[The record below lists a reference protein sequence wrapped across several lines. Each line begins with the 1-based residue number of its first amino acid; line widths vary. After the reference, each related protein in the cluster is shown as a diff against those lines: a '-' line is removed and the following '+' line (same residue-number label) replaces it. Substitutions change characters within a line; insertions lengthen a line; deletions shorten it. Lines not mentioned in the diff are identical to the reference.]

1 MHKPIKSILIW
12 PNATNPNINELTTQ
26 VLKTFQKCGCKCL
39 MDAAFENRFEN
50 VEYGNNSALVDE
62 CDAVLTVGGDGTI
75 LRYAKYAVA
84 HKKPLLGVNA
94 GRLGYLAQL
103 EANELDFLSRLV
115 RGDYQMHNRMLLEM
129 RMEGQPVC
137 YALNDVVVSRGYAHP
152 VDLEVWGNGQHVGSY
167 RADGL
172 IFSTPTG
179 STAYALSAGGP
190 IVDPAIQA
198 ILLTPICPHSL
209 YARSILLDPQIK
221 LEVRSKYI
229 NHPEKSIIYV
239 DGTTVAQLDESNYV
253 TICKSKDELCCIDFP
268 EKQFYKLISQKF
280 QANYQAG
287 R

>member
-1 MHKPIKSILIW
+1 MQKPIHAILIW
-12 PNATNPNINELTTQ
+12 PNVTNQNVDELT
-26 VLKTFQKCGCKCL
+26 VRVIKILKECGCRCL
-39 MDAAFENRFEN
+39 LDAAFAGRFQDA
-50 VEYGNNSALVDE
+50 EYGNTSNLIEE

-84 HKKPLLGVNA
+84 HEKPLLGVNA
-94 GRLGYLAQL
+94 GRLGYLAQIETDEL
-103 EANELDFLSRLV
+103 EFLARLP

-129 RMEGQPVC
+129 RMDDQPSLC
-137 YALNDVVVSRGYAHP
+137 ALNDIVVSRGYAHP

-172 IFSTPTG
+172 IFATPTG

-190 IVDPAIQA
+190 IVDPAIQT

-209 YARSILLDPQIK
+209 YARSLLLDPDIQ
-221 LEVRSKYI
+221 LEVRSKFI
-229 NHPEKSIIYV
+229 NHSEKSIVNV
-239 DGTTVAQLDESNYV
+239 DGMTVAQLDES
-253 TICKSKDELCCIDFP
+253 KSVFISKAKKGLCCIDFP

-280 QANYQAG
+280 QANHQSG